1 MLQYCKNVAL
11 FSLTLCAMWPVP
23 CSLTVGRSKKRAG
36 DENLSFSSSD
46 PVSRL
51 PTFLVVPTDR
61 QPSSGYVR

>member
-1 MLQYCKNVAL
+1 MLQYCKNVA
-11 FSLTLCAMWPVP
+11 P
-23 CSLTVGRSKKRAG
+23 G
-36 DENLSFSSSD
+36 DENLSFSPSD